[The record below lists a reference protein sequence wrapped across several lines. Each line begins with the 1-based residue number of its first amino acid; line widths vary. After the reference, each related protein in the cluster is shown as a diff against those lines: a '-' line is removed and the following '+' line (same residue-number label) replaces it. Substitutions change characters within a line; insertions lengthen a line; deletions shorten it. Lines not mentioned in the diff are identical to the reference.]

1 MWEEMTAFCSISR
14 RLHRQYYP
22 YSVRIKGLP
31 AVINWTKTYTR
42 FQTYVA
48 NQFYP
53 KAGDSPIILKSLAR
67 TFKSYMLNFDISI
80 SSSN

>member
-1 MWEEMTAFCSISR
+1 MWEEMIAFCSISR

-48 NQFYP
+48 DHFYP